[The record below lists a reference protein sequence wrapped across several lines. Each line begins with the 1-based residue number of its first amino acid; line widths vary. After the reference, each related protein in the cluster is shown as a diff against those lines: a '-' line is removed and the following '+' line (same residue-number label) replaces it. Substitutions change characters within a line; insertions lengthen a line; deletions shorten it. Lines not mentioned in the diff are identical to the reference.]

1 MHKKLLITGA
11 AGFIGSHLVDMAL
24 DKGYEVLAVDAM
36 LEGSNQNNINPN
48 CEFIYKRVEDLVLA
62 GFKDKPDAI
71 INVAA
76 LSNVDT
82 SIKDPRAFE
91 SNVTS
96 ASNIAYLAMK
106 KGIPLV
112 HVSTDEEYG
121 PYTGSQRCCYLA
133 NCDKP
138 APGYKESQPLDPTS
152 AYAASKAA
160 GTLMALSYFKTFG
173 ADIRV
178 SRGANTYGT
187 RQQDKLIPTICN
199 RVKFGIPVPIF
210 KTPAKR
216 EWLHVLDHCSALLA
230 ILERGKAGEIYN
242 VSSGEQRSPLEIL
255 KLLSP
260 FAPYELVEDRK
271 GYDLEYKID
280 SSKIRDTLGWE
291 PQYKVDEHI
300 PPLQEWYFKAF
311 DSGYF
316 SK

>member
-1 MHKKLLITGA
+1 MYKKLLITGG

-48 CEFIYKRVEDLVLA
+48 CEFVYKRVEDLVIA
-62 GFKDKPDAI
+62 GFKEKPDAI

-82 SIKDPRAFE
+82 SITNPRAFE
-91 SNVTS
+91 SNVSS
-96 ASNIAYLAMK
+96 ASNMAWLATQMD
-106 KGIPLV
+106 IPLV

-121 PYTGSQRCCYLA
+121 PYYASRDISGRRSCTKSV
-133 NCDKP
+133 
-138 APGYKESQPLDPTS
+138 GYKEYQILNPTS

-187 RQQDKLIPTICN
+187 RQQDKLIPTIC
-199 RVKFGIPVPIF
+199 RKVLSGEPVPIF

-280 SSKIRDTLGWE
+280 SSKIRDTLGWK
-291 PQYKVDEHI
+291 PQYKVDEHV
-300 PPLQEWYFKAF
+300 PPLQDWYFKAF

>member
-1 MHKKLLITGA
+1 MITGA

-24 DKGYEVLAVDAM
+24 DKGYEVTAVDAM
-36 LEGSNQNNINPN
+36 LEGSNKNNLNINSERWFLPVEELGKGALTGVDGVIN
-48 CEFIYKRVEDLVLA
+48 C
-62 GFKDKPDAI
+62 
-71 INVAA
+71 AA

-82 SIKDPRAFE
+82 SIRDPRAFE

-96 ASNIAYLAMK
+96 ASNIAFLAMK

-121 PYTGSQRCCYLA
+121 PYRWWTDNGRLD
-133 NCDKP
+133 NDVR
-138 APGYKESQPLDPTS
+138 GYQECQNLDPTS

-187 RQQDKLIPTICN
+187 RQQDKLIPTICKK
-199 RVKFGIPVPIF
+199 VLACEGVPIF

-216 EWLHVLDHCSALLA
+216 EWLHVLDHCSALFA

-260 FAPYELVEDRK
+260 LAPYELVEDRK

-291 PQYKVDEHI
+291 PQYKVDEHV
-300 PPLQEWYFKAF
+300 PPLLEWYFKAF